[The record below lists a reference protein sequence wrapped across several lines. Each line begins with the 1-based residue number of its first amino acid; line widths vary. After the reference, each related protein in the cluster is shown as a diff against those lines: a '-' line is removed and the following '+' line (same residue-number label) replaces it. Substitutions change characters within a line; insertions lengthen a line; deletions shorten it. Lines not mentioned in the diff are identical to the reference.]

1 MEGHATDFTEI
12 AITVRDLDRELL
24 YSQDKIGKLAQ
35 GMVVHR
41 GGGGWCCAP
50 AYRCVQRATWFT
62 FEGSF

>member
-41 GGGGWCCAP
+41 GGGLVLRPSISMCATSGL
-50 AYRCVQRATWFT
+50 VHF
-62 FEGSF
+62 

>member
-35 GMVVHR
+35 GMVVHC
-41 GGGGWCCAP
+41 GGGWCCAP